1 MHLLLQNIK
10 DLIIKMKH
18 QRILLICCL
27 FSCLFMGQ
35 LTAQNMRF
43 NSFNSGGGGS
53 DSLQKRD
60 KSEDSIAIYY
70 RLYNSLSIQTM
81 DSSINDFY
89 TRFILP
95 YTNYH
100 LGNLGNASKSY
111 LFNPLQRGGWDA
123 GFRAYEAYNY
133 TLAQTSFYQSTKPYT
148 ELGYLLGG
156 KGEQLMEILHTQNKS
171 KQFNYSFAYRFSNAP
186 GNLKNQHANLNNMRI
201 AANYQSKRKQYASYW
216 VMLFNK
222 SASSENGGLV
232 NSALIDSLSL
242 NNPYELETRLGISG
256 ASFRNPFNT
265 NIATGTTYKENSFV
279 WKQTY
284 DLGQKD
290 SVVKDTVTTYLFY
303 PRLRFQNEI
312 KYQSNQFL
320 FADANPNSLNYDQY
334 FNYKESVSTSMLFQD
349 IWKRMTNEFS
359 LVSFPEKTNPNQYL
373 QVGIGYQQMK
383 YNDTLI
389 QWANHDIYGLGVYK
403 NKTKNLR
410 WDIQADGKLFLNGYH
425 AGDYEA
431 QFSLSSILNKKGDK
445 LALWAQ
451 NSNRTPSFNRLGITA
466 FPLLQMPGI
475 DKENIIEIGG
485 LWERPKNGLLAS
497 VQYKLIQNYQYFSTG
512 YQPMVYDK
520 SLNYIRGSLS
530 NKLRLSRFWNWYN
543 ELTLQMVDPN
553 APLHLPF
560 ILTRQRVAF
569 EGNFFKNLYLST
581 GLELIY
587 HSAYQPDGY
596 LPLTGQFYLQDQYTT
611 RNRPVANAF
620 LNFRIKRFKGYIR
633 MEQLNTLLATNKQLG
648 TRYNFT
654 APNYPGTGTWLR
666 VGIWW
671 NFIN

>member
-1 MHLLLQNIK
+1 MWPFSPNRIGLKMTPKNIA
-10 DLIIKMKH
+10 LIS
-18 QRILLICCL
+18 C
-27 FSCLFMGQ
+27 FVSCLFVTP
-35 LTAQNMRF
+35 LEAQNMRF
-43 NSFNSGGGGS
+43 NSFRGSGGGGS
-53 DSLQKRD
+53 DSLQKRN
-60 KSEDSIAIYY
+60 KSEDSISIYY
-70 RLYNSLSIQTM
+70 RLYNSLTIQTI
-81 DSSINDFY
+81 DSNVNDFY
-89 TRFILP
+89 TKFILP
-95 YTNYH
+95 YTNYQ
-100 LGNLGNASKSY
+100 LGNLGNATKSY

-123 GFRAYEAYNY
+123 GFRAYEVYNY
-133 TLAQTSFYQSTKPYT
+133 TLDQTPFYQSTKPYT

-156 KGEQLMEILHTQNKS
+156 KGEQLMEILHTQNKT
-171 KQFNYSFAYRFSNAP
+171 KQFNYSFGYRFSNAP

-201 AANYQSKRKQYASYW
+201 TANYQSKRKQYASYW

-265 NIATGTTYKENSFV
+265 NIATGSTYKENSFV

-312 KYQSNQFL
+312 KYQSNQFQ
-320 FADANPNSLNYDQY
+320 FADANPNAQSYDLY
-334 FNYKESVSTSMLFQD
+334 FNYKETFLKSVLFQD
-349 IWKRMTNEFS
+349 KWNRLTNEFS

-373 QVGIGYQQMK
+373 QVGIGYQQMNF
-383 YNDTLI
+383 NDTMI
-389 QWANHDIYGLGVYK
+389 QWSKHDIYGLGVYK

-410 WDIQADGKLFLNGYH
+410 WDIQAAGKLFLNGYH

-431 QFSLSSILNKKGDK
+431 QFSLSSLLNKKGDK
-445 LALWAQ
+445 VELWLQ

-466 FPLLQMPGI
+466 FPIMQRTGL
-475 DKENIIEIGG
+475 DKENIIELGG
-485 LWERPKNGLLAS
+485 LWEQPKSGLS
-497 VQYKLIQNYQYFSTG
+497 TSIQYKLIQNYQYFSTG

-520 SLNYIRGSLS
+520 ALSYVRGSLS
-530 NKLRLSRFWNWYN
+530 YKLHISRYWNWYN
-543 ELTLQMVDPN
+543 DLTLQMVDPE

-560 ILTRQRVAF
+560 VFTRQRIAF

-596 LPLTGQFYLQDQYTT
+596 MPLTGQFYLQDQFTT
-611 RNRPVANAF
+611 KNRPVANAF

-633 MEQLNTLLATNKQLG
+633 MEQLNTLLATSSQIG
-648 TRYNFT
+648 TRYNFS
-654 APNYPGTGTWLR
+654 APNYPGTGTWFR
-666 VGIWW
+666 IGIWW

>member
-1 MHLLLQNIK
+1 MLPFYPNRIVL
-10 DLIIKMKH
+10 KMTPKC
-18 QRILLICCL
+18 IALICC
-27 FSCLFMGQ
+27 FFGCLFLGQ
-35 LTAQNMRF
+35 LKAQNMRY
-43 NSFNSGGGGS
+43 NSFNSSGGGGT

-70 RLYNSLSIQTM
+70 RLYNSLTIQTI
-81 DSSINDFY
+81 DTNVNDFY

-111 LFNPLQRGGWDA
+111 LFNPLQRSGWDA
-123 GFRAYEAYNY
+123 GFRAYEVYNY
-133 TLAQTSFYQSTKPYT
+133 TLEQTPFYQTTKPYT

-156 KGEQLMEILHTQNKS
+156 KGEQLMEILHTQNKTQ
-171 KQFNYSFAYRFSNAP
+171 QFNYSFAYRFSNAP

-201 AANYQSKRKQYASYW
+201 AANYQSKRKRYASYW
-216 VMLFNK
+216 VMLINK

-242 NNPYELETRLGISG
+242 NNPYELETRLGVSG

-284 DLGQKD
+284 DFGQKD

-320 FADANPNSLNYDQY
+320 FADANPAAINYDQY
-334 FNYKESVSTSMLFQD
+334 FKYKDAIGTSILFQD
-349 IWKRMTNEFS
+349 NWNRFTNEFS
-359 LVSFPEKTNPNQYL
+359 LVSFPVKTNPNQYL
-373 QVGIGYQQMK
+373 QVGIGYLQM
-383 YNDTLI
+383 NFHDI
-389 QWANHDIYGLGVYK
+389 SVQWANHDIYGLGVYK

-410 WDIQADGKLFLNGYH
+410 WDLQASGKLFLNGYH

-431 QFSLSSILNKKGDK
+431 QLFLSSLVNKKGNK
-445 LALWAQ
+445 LALWMQ

-466 FPLLQMPGI
+466 FPILQKTGI
-475 DKENIIEIGG
+475 NKENIIELGG
-485 LWERPKNGLLAS
+485 LWEQSTGKFAVNT
-497 VQYKLIQNYQYFSTG
+497 QYKLIQNYQYFSSG
-512 YQPMVYDK
+512 YLPMVYGK
-520 SLNYIRGSLS
+520 TMSYLRGSLS
-530 NKLRLSRFWNWYN
+530 HTTNLSQHWNWYN

-553 APLHLPF
+553 APLHLPML
-560 ILTRQRVAF
+560 LTRQRIAF

-596 LPLTGQFYLQDQYTT
+596 MPLTGQFYLQDQFSTK
-611 RNRPVANAF
+611 NRPIANAF

-633 MEQLNTLLATNKQLG
+633 MEQLNTLLATSNQLG